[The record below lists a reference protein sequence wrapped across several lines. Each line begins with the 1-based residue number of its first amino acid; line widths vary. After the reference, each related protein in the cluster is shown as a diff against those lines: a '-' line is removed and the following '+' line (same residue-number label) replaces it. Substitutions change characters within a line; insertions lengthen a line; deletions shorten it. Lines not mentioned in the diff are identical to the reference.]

1 MSIGIGLTSYNR
13 PESVKECIQNI
24 SKYTES
30 PFTLYIAED
39 TDLERKGV
47 AYRKNECLRALK
59 DCDHIFLF
67 DDDCFPIKSGWE
79 QFFIN
84 SKYNHLLYLNASHGY
99 KRTVNQDC
107 NVYHNCG
114 GVFMYITK
122 EVVKLVGAF
131 DEQFELY
138 GFEHADY
145 SQRIHKA
152 GFIVEPYMCLK
163 GTNEFIFA
171 HDYSTKGHKSSITNE
186 EKMLHV
192 KNNWDKFFN
201 NKNKS
206 LYLPL

>member
-1 MSIGIGLTSYNR
+1 MYGIGITTMNR
-13 PESVKECIQNI
+13 PHLLDALVNSIHKYSDMSNI
-24 SKYTES
+24 
-30 PFTLYIAED
+30 IIHIED
-39 TDLERKGV
+39 DSIERIGV
-47 AYRKNECLRALK
+47 AKRKNNCLRALK
-59 DCDHIFLF
+59 NCSDIFLM
-67 DDDCFPIKSGWE
+67 DDDIEIIKSGWE

-99 KRTVNQDC
+99 KRTMNKDC
-107 NVYHNCG
+107 DVYHNCG

-122 EVVKLVGAF
+122 EVIETVGAF

-152 GFIVEPYMCLK
+152 GFIVEPYLCLK
-163 GTNEFIFA
+163 GTKEFIFA
-171 HDYSTKGHKSSITNE
+171 HDYSTLNHKSSITNE

-206 LYLPL
+206 IYLPL